1 MARDWLELD
10 TTLLPTQ
17 PPPLIHLSRITAAHN
32 PVERSAKVCYVDLA
46 RFVLAEGDE
55 VTPGFQQGFARP
67 RAAFTLRRAPQVAA
81 REVAEEVHPSQ
92 TRHGLTSVT
101 VADTTFNRRSQDLVI
116 RRIHATEQPD
126 YVLTITGD
134 YRVMA
139 VAHLDMRVIG
149 FQTGELFAHAAAVS
163 SVANTRYSAM
173 EQALREM
180 FGRGK
185 G

>member
-1 MARDWLELD
+1 MK
-10 TTLLPTQ
+10 TTLLSAAWCTLFASVLLLSPTVLTAQ
-17 PPPLIHLSRITAAHN
+17 SSPLIVAGELPHSTMANKVLVYVNGDCSYRALNRVFAVLTDLN
-32 PVERSAKVCYVDLA
+32 YRVLLDGERQ
-46 RFVLAEGDE
+46 R
-55 VTPGFQQGFARP
+55 
-67 RAAFTLRRAPQVAA
+67 
-81 REVAEEVHPSQ
+81 VHS
-92 TRHGLTSVT
+92 GLVTSVT